1 MVLSGTLREFI
12 LADVMQLLTQQKI
25 TGKLILINGT
35 IEGHIVF
42 RNGIIV
48 SAVREQEH
56 FPMKLFYFLTE
67 MRQQSK
73 TKVREVFSSY
83 ENNVAGLTA
92 FIENKGLL
100 SHDELENY
108 ATNVTIDITCSL
120 FLWKRGNYR
129 FDSMPSVDHLIP
141 ARIEIPVE
149 NVVMEA
155 MRRIDEWHRMREAI
169 NEATIFSHAGKQIN
183 LQDDHDPI
191 NDPSPYFFH
200 RIDGTT
206 DVKTLLKDSF
216 LTDYKIYETL
226 YQMMQD
232 ELIHPLSDSVTRS
245 IRAAMLK
252 KDQQQSV
259 NSFLPPLVAAAVSIG
274 IIVLIILVA
283 LLLRGVFFSQLL
295 KDSNQIRNE
304 ITLQDAALHLND
316 AELFSRSMTITPS
329 TPENREIDFYSIT
342 PKEYRLILKKGIG
355 LPED

>member
-35 IEGHIVF
+35 SEGHIVF

-48 SAVREQEH
+48 SAVREKEH

-92 FIENKGLL
+92 FVENKGLL

-169 NEATIFSHAGKQIN
+169 NEETIFSHTGKQID
-183 LQDDHDPI
+183 LLDDRDTI

-216 LTDYKIYETL
+216 LTDYKIYDTL

-252 KDQQQSV
+252 KGQQQSV
-259 NSFLPPLVAAAVSIG
+259 NSFLPPLIAAAVSIG
-274 IIVLIILVA
+274 IIVLIVLVA
-283 LLLRGVFFSQLL
+283 LLLRGVFFSQLQ
-295 KDSNQIRNE
+295 KESSQIRNE
-304 ITLQDAALHLND
+304 ITLQDAGVHFND
-316 AELFSRSMTITPS
+316 AALFRRSTSLSPFIPG
-329 TPENREIDFYSIT
+329 NREIDFYSISR
-342 PKEYRLILKKGIG
+342 KEKLLILKKDIG